1 MVPGITEA
9 VLYLKRTKQNWQLQM
24 SQELQDSLVLHPLSF
39 YDCVWGDESV
49 ICFQRYRHGAILMG
63 LAHVI
68 DQVFYLG
75 NKMAHVSCFL

>member
-39 YDCVWGDESV
+39 YDCVWGTN
-49 ICFQRYRHGAILMG
+49 QLY
-63 LAHVI
+63 
-68 DQVFYLG
+68 
-75 NKMAHVSCFL
+75 VSKDTDMVPSSWA